1 MLPDSIHVTKC
12 FNCGHIYWL
21 TDETELTPEESL
33 NTTTNE
39 TVKEPNIQDYLKII
53 KDGNLQNS
61 EQEFYLR
68 LRLWWKYNDRV
79 RRDKKLH
86 RNHNDKR
93 NWKKNLEMLFT
104 LCDENHLDAKIM
116 QAEIL
121 RNLGKFKKSR
131 RLLHSIDAPDYQQ
144 IKKQMVRKCLLRKRN
159 VFMIA

>member
-12 FNCGHIYWL
+12 FNCGQIYWL
-21 TDETELTPEESL
+21 TDETEVTPEESL

-39 TVKEPNIQDYLKII
+39 TVKEPNMQDYLKII
-53 KDGNLQNS
+53 KDGDLKNS

-86 RNHNDKR
+86 RNHTDKR
-93 NWKKNLEMLFT
+93 NWKKNLEMLFK
-104 LCDENHLDAKIM
+104 LCDENRLDAKIM

-131 RLLHSIDAPDYQQ
+131 RLLHSIDDPDYQQ
-144 IKKQMVRKCLLRKRN
+144 IKKQMIRKCLIRKRN